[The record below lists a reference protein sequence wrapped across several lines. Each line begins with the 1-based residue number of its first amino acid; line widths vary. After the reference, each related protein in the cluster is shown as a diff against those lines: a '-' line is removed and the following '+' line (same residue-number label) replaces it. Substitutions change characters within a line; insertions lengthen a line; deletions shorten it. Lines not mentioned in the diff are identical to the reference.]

1 MFDSCNITP
10 LLLTFA
16 RCPHFESALLSR
28 IVLSFLTPLLNYE
41 QLPALKLDKVE
52 TAYFAST
59 LQQAMHSSDQEAEG
73 YSILELL
80 KIITCF
86 TNSCYGLPLSFK
98 DCKHRTKSHNQAEV
112 TTETCGMSNKVS
124 RHQCELM
131 KYSKMIEENIS
142 LLLEADILSIL
153 EQLIQVADE
162 ESRTAV
168 AIVLWNLLHYTPVKQ
183 HILMEHSS
191 IVSSLHALL
200 KSSQSSTQQAVLC
213 ALILLGSIEEGGGG
227 FCLPK
232 MCNNAP
238 V

>member
-1 MFDSCNITP
+1 MCTSWLQLISYIQDEIEVLLQILCTLLNFAYDTANLPMFDSCNITP

-142 LLLEADILSIL
+142 LLLELS
-153 EQLIQVADE
+153 LIHIWRCRRSTLCR
-162 ESRTAV
+162 SR
-168 AIVLWNLLHYTPVKQ
+168 WSPDH
-183 HILMEHSS
+183 
-191 IVSSLHALL
+191 
-200 KSSQSSTQQAVLC
+200 
-213 ALILLGSIEEGGGG
+213 
-227 FCLPK
+227 
-232 MCNNAP
+232 
-238 V
+238 